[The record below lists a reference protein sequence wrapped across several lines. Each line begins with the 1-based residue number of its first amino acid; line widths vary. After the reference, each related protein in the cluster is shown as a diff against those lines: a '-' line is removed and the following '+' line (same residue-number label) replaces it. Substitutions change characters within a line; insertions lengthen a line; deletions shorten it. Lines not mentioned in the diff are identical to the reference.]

1 MLASFTFPFFCFFV
15 FCFVFPVLGFC
26 FCCVAFGFIPGAF
39 TPEPAPELK
48 ERPPGGIPVGLPK
61 PLPVPIPPLR
71 DTRDPPRPIPGPL
84 GLGVPLPGGRPGC
97 FALLFPPMTIDT
109 DDEILLKDS
118 CIEVFRARAVCSAA
132 LLCLVEQNRA
142 MSLYIVP
149 KGLSHSTGVIE
160 SYSLVCNLF
169 LRAHWSIARSPPH
182 FSVLCLKMTLDIIV
196 KNRHNCFLCL
206 NIFIKKN

>member
-1 MLASFTFPFFCFFV
+1 MLASFPFPFFCFFV

-48 ERPPGGIPVGLPK
+48 ERPPGGLPGGLPK
-61 PLPVPIPPLR
+61 PLSVPIPPLR

-84 GLGVPLPGGRPGC
+84 GPGVPLSGGRPGC
-97 FALLFPPMTIDT
+97 LALLFPPMTIDT

-132 LLCLVEQNRA
+132 LFCLIKQNRA
-142 MSLYIVP
+142 MNLYIVP
-149 KGLSHSTGVIE
+149 KGLSHSTGVIK
-160 SYSLVCNLF
+160 SHSLLSNLF
-169 LRAHWSIARSPPH
+169 LRAH
-182 FSVLCLKMTLDIIV
+182 
-196 KNRHNCFLCL
+196 
-206 NIFIKKN
+206 